1 MIQRRH
7 LIIALSIFAAG
18 ALSCLS
24 LGGMVRAADR
34 EAEFVE
40 ALRGRGQHELV
51 LEYLDL
57 APASPIVS
65 AEFKQRI
72 AYEKGITL
80 LELSR
85 RLPTAERRTEALDS
99 ARRELEAF
107 AQANQGKFLAA
118 EAQAQLAGVLIERA
132 KQRVIQVE
140 SLPADSKQERES
152 LMIVARGFINEARSL
167 YETVEKAYE
176 GLLKDQRNLD
186 PKTQQKEIGERLE
199 MRVRLAQVRVLRARA
214 LYDLALTHPAKSPDS
229 KQLLEQSAKDLAA
242 LYEKYSQWPIGF
254 YAHLYEGQC
263 YQALEDWKLA
273 IGCFEDLI
281 AQPDA
286 NPIIRKLI
294 TLAHAYQAACY
305 NAQQQYDTAL
315 TKNRGWLEQ
324 SRSGEQSGPEWS
336 ALQFQVAEA
345 ARLKAATLEERDRQR
360 PRLLKQA
367 RDLYRDVSRAPG
379 EHQRAARVALAELGR
394 GGDELPHAQ
403 TFAEAYSLAKDA
415 LDSMNA
421 AALAARI
428 AADNNPDA
436 LAGLE
441 QQAADGRNEAQQ
453 NLQFALSLVDD
464 QTDLKQINEVRYLLS
479 WMLWEQEDYLQAA
492 TLANFVATRYPDDPS
507 AAAAA
512 KIALASFDR
521 LRAADENDSF
531 ASAQLVEIAQF
542 IAEHWPTSDTA
553 DVAFNMLLNVALR
566 EDRLAEAEALVSRIA
581 EDRRPLFELK
591 LANAMWER
599 RLRAG
604 GGDSQTQ
611 QRAAAFKLLEGGF
624 GKLRNERPISPTV
637 ATAALY
643 LAQAYLDQARYDD
656 AIALLEDNE
665 VGPLEL
671 LATDNEIASRP
682 AYAVEAHKAAL
693 RAYVSLTPPQS
704 DKALA
709 EMAAL
714 ERAVEQLGD
723 DRDSDRLTKI
733 YVSLGLQLQRQIE
746 SFVASGKRQEADALI
761 AAFATFLEKLDDR
774 RDELDWATKQW
785 ISQTYFNLA
794 EGFGD
799 AEADA
804 QQRRQFYE
812 RARDGFTSMIEA
824 AQRDSSL
831 APSANALLA
840 VRLQQ
845 AQCLRQLGEFSAA
858 IDAFTAILRERETM
872 LDVQTAAALT
882 YQEWGVAEKQPARLE
897 NAIFGGRR
905 VPGTGQNRI
914 WGWLKLAQIAAKAAR
929 SNPKYKELFFE
940 ARLNVAEARYLVAM
954 QAQGSDR
961 KDQLNKAKQNIR
973 SMVQF
978 YPDLG
983 GDALREKYDA
993 LLKNI
998 QRAAGEVSPNGL
1010 SEFQSA
1016 SST

>member
-1 MIQRRH
+1 M
-7 LIIALSIFAAG
+7 L
-18 ALSCLS
+18 
-24 LGGMVRAADR
+24 RAADR
-34 EAEFVE
+34 DAEFVE

-65 AEFKQRI
+65 PEFKQRI

-80 LELSR
+80 LDLSR
-85 RLPTAERRTEALDS
+85 RLPTAERRTEALDN
-99 ARRELEAF
+99 ARRELEDF
-107 AQANQGKFLAA
+107 AQANQGKSLAA

-132 KQRVIQVE
+132 KQRVIQAE
-140 SLPADSKQERES
+140 SLPADSKQQRET
-152 LMIVARGFINEARSL
+152 LMLEARGFINEARSL

-176 GLLKDQRNLD
+176 ALLKHQRNLD
-186 PKTQQKEIGERLE
+186 PNTQQKEIGERLE

-214 LYDLALTHPAKSPDS
+214 LYDLALTHPAQSPDS
-229 KQLLEQSAKDLAA
+229 KQLLEQSAKDLGA

-281 AQPDA
+281 AQPEA

-305 NAQQQYDTAL
+305 NAQQQYDTTL
-315 TKNRGWLEQ
+315 SKNRGWLEQ
-324 SRSGEQSGPEWS
+324 SRSGEQSSPEWS
-336 ALQFQVAEA
+336 VLKFQVAEA
-345 ARLKAATLEERDRQR
+345 ARLKADTLEERDRQR

-367 RDLYRDVSRAPG
+367 RDLYREVSREPG
-379 EHQRAARVALAELGR
+379 EHQRAARAALAELGR
-394 GGDELPHAQ
+394 GGDELPQAK
-403 TFAEAYSLAKDA
+403 TFAEAYTLAKDA

-421 AALAARI
+421 ATLAAKI
-428 AADNNPDA
+428 AADNNPDNPDA
-436 LAGLE
+436 LASLK
-441 QQAADGRNEAQQ
+441 QQAADGQAEAQL
-453 NLQFALSLVDD
+453 NLQLALKLVDD
-464 QTDLKQINEVRYLLS
+464 ETELKQINEVRYLLS
-479 WMLWEQEDYLQAA
+479 WLLWENENYLPAA
-492 TLANFVATRYPDDPS
+492 ALANFVATRYPDDPS
-507 AAAAA
+507 AVAAA

-521 LRAADENDSF
+521 LQAADENDPF
-531 ASAQLVEIAQF
+531 AAAQLMQIAQF

-553 DVAFNMLLNVALR
+553 EVAFNMLLNVALR
-566 EDRLAEAEALVSRIA
+566 EDRLAEAESLVSRIA

-599 RLRAG
+599 QLRAG

-665 VGPLEL
+665 IGPLEL

-746 SFVASGKRQEADALI
+746 SFVAGGKRREADALI

-794 EGFGD
+794 EGLGD
-799 AEADA
+799 VEADA

-812 RARDGFTSMIEA
+812 RARDGFAAMIEA
-824 AQRDSSL
+824 AGRDASL
-831 APSANALLA
+831 APSANSLLA
-840 VRLQQ
+840 ARLQY
-845 AQCLRQLGEFSAA
+845 AQSLRQLGEFSAA

-882 YQEWGVAEKQPARLE
+882 YQEWGVAKKQPARLE

-905 VPGTGQNRI
+905 VPSTGQNRI

-929 SNPKYKELFFE
+929 SNPKYKDLFFE
-940 ARLNVAEARYLVAM
+940 ARLNVAEARFLVAM

-961 KDQLNKAKQNIR
+961 TDQLNKAKQNIR
-973 SMVQF
+973 SMVQL

-983 GDALREKYDA
+983 GDAIREKYDA